1 MSVALAARAAVAARA
16 AHRAPRL
23 GMRRAAGSHRPA
35 AAGGASGAAQLAT
48 GKFGEEL
55 YADITWPEEFPF
67 GPADLKRMDESSD
80 FDFYAQPRFCTH
92 IDDFAIGALTRWY
105 GEMLPRGDDVAVL
118 DMCSS
123 WISHYPEDYS
133 AERVVGLGMNEE
145 ELKRNK
151 QLTEFVV
158 KDLNEDPTLPFEDNS
173 FDFVTNAVSVDY
185 LCRPQEVFAEIG
197 RVLKPG
203 GMAAC
208 SFSNRCFPTKV
219 IGIWNQTTDAD
230 HCLIVGSYFRFEP
243 KLSDPMADDISPNP
257 GASDPMYVIY
267 GRKLESKDM

>member
-1 MSVALAARAAVAARA
+1 MCAYAEMRFDMPRADRARARRCHTRASTGGNGAAHALGDGGEMSVALAARAAVAARA

-55 YADITWPEEFPF
+55 YADITWPEDFPF

-105 GEMLPRGDDVAVL
+105 EEMLPRGDDVAVL

-123 WISHYPEDYS
+123 WISHYPEGYS

-158 KDLNEDPTLPFEDNS
+158 KVRVARAL
-173 FDFVTNAVSVDY
+173 SV
-185 LCRPQEVFAEIG
+185 RPS
-197 RVLKPG
+197 
-203 GMAAC
+203 AC
-208 SFSNRCFPTKV
+208 HR
-219 IGIWNQTTDAD
+219 
-230 HCLIVGSYFRFEP
+230 
-243 KLSDPMADDISPNP
+243 
-257 GASDPMYVIY
+257 
-267 GRKLESKDM
+267 